1 MHVHTPHTLTNTSTL
16 SGDISAC
23 AQQRTNIC
31 SCTDGP
37 IAECRVTFTDTL
49 KDRHKARSRLREIS
63 LVHRSF
69 TSPPRWLCLED
80 SQLRRRLWAL
90 WAPGALRSLLISAF
104 YSVSESELCGLSVVP
119 NAGSPGQTVW
129 RGSRGCS
136 RPGVAKRHMLPYNQ
150 NLALL
155 GVGRRGLT
163 QSGRGGPGT

>member
-37 IAECRVTFTDTL
+37 IAECRVTFTDTQ

-136 RPGVAKRHMLPYNQ
+136 RLGVAKRHMLPSNQ
-150 NLALL
+150 NPALP